1 MRVPWQ
7 RPNELPEGVR
17 AADAIIEGIEK
28 VDRAVNQLREL
39 VEQIRKNGGPK

>member
-17 AADAIIEGIEK
+17 AADAILEGIER